1 LRFRALLSGTLSE
14 QGFLLAVKASIASL
28 RLPFAR
34 RIEDLFFLRVEF
46 TVFEL
51 TATPVANMFH

>member
-1 LRFRALLSGTLSE
+1 MRFRALLSGTLSE

-34 RIEDLFFLRVEF
+34 GIEDLFFLRVEF
-46 TVFEL
+46 TIFEL